1 MTEGKLMY
9 KPGPLNLITDVEGIS
24 VGHAIAQK
32 VRTGTT
38 VLLCP
43 KSVTGGVDVR
53 GGGPGLR
60 DVEVL
65 SPENSV
71 GRADAVVLSGG
82 SVFGLAAGDSI
93 ATALSVQGIGLK
105 FTPTMPAVPIVVG
118 AILFDLVNGG
128 DKDWGMETPYQK
140 LGLGALKNAQDNK
153 AGIFSLGNSG
163 AGLGARAGNKE
174 GGVGSASLDLHDGLM
189 VGALVA
195 VNSVGSVYMP
205 DGKTYWAY
213 PYEIDGEFGGI
224 KPDPNMEAAIQPI
237 PNDSKFGGMSPGSN
251 TTIGIIATSAK
262 LTSAE
267 CKRVAMM
274 AHDGFARAI
283 RPVHTLSDG
292 DTIFCISGGT
302 KEISSGPDRS
312 RRISEIG
319 SAAADCMAR
328 AIARGVYEAQ

>member
-1 MTEGKLMY
+1 MY
-9 KPGPLNLITDVEGIS
+9 KPGPKNLITDVDGIK
-24 VGHAIAQK
+24 VGNANDDK

-38 VLLCP
+38 VLLCQN
-43 KSVTGGVDVR
+43 SVTGGVDVR

-65 SPENSV
+65 SPENTV

-82 SVFGLAAGDSI
+82 SVFGLAAGDGVAKAMSKDD
-93 ATALSVQGIGLK
+93 IGLK
-105 FTPTMPAVPIVVG
+105 FTPNMPAVPIVVG

-128 DKDWGMETPYQK
+128 DKNWGMETPYHDLGISALNDVSGDFK
-140 LGLGALKNAQDNK
+140 LGNE
-153 AGIFSLGNSG
+153 G
-163 AGLGARAGNKE
+163 AGLGARSGNKE
-174 GGVGSASLDLHDGLM
+174 GGLGSASIDLGDDLM

-205 DGKTYWAY
+205 DGKTFWAQ
-213 PYEIDGEFGGI
+213 PFAIGDELGGQ
-224 KPDPNMEAAIQPI
+224 KPNSDQEAATI
-237 PNDSKFGGMSPGSN
+237 PVPEDTKMGGMTPGTN
-251 TTIGIIATSAK
+251 TTIGVIATSAK

-283 RPVHTLSDG
+283 RPVHMPSDG

-302 KEISSGPDRS
+302 KEIVEGPTRS
-312 RRISEIG
+312 RRLGEIG
-319 SAAADCMAR
+319 AAAADVMAR

>member
-1 MTEGKLMY
+1 MF
-9 KPGPLNLITDVEGIS
+9 KPGPKNLITDVEGIS
-24 VGHAIAQK
+24 VGNAVDEH

-38 VLLCP
+38 VLYCP

-65 SPENSV
+65 SPENLV
-71 GRADAVVLSGG
+71 GRCDAVVLSGG
-82 SVFGLAAGDSI
+82 SVFGLSAGDGV
-93 ATALSVQGIGLK
+93 AKALSAENVGLK
-105 FTPTMPAVPIVVG
+105 FTDSMPAVPIVVG

-128 DKDWGMETPYQK
+128 DKDWGMDTPYHD
-140 LGLGALKNAQDNK
+140 LGIDALRDAQENGDQF
-153 AGIFSLGNSG
+153 ALGNEG
-163 AGLGARAGNKE
+163 AGLGARAGNRE
-174 GGVGSASLDLHDGLM
+174 GGLGSASLDMGDGLM

-205 DGKTYWAY
+205 DGETFWAQ
-213 PYEIDGEFGGI
+213 PFAVGDELGGQGPAAAQEPVTQPL
-224 KPDPNMEAAIQPI
+224 PD
-237 PNDSKFGGMSPGSN
+237 DSKIGGSRPGTN

-267 CKRVAMM
+267 CKRIAMM
-274 AHDGFARAI
+274 AQDGFARAI

-302 KEISSGPDRS
+302 KEIAEGPMRS
-312 RRISEIG
+312 RRLTEIG
-319 SAAADCMAR
+319 SAAADVMAR
-328 AIARGVYEAQ
+328 AVARGVYEAQD

>member
-1 MTEGKLMY
+1 MY
-9 KPGPLNLITDVEGIS
+9 KPGPQNLITDVEGIS
-24 VGHAIAQK
+24 VGHAEDQG
-32 VRTGTT
+32 VRTGAT
-38 VLLCP
+38 VLYCP
-43 KSVTGGVDVR
+43 NSVTGGVDVR

-60 DVEVL
+60 DIEVL
-65 SPENSV
+65 SPENAI

-82 SVFGLAAGDSI
+82 SVFGLAAGDGI
-93 ATALSVQGIGLK
+93 AKSLSKQGVGLK
-105 FTPTMPAVPIVVG
+105 FTETMPPVPLVVG
-118 AILFDLVNGG
+118 AILFDLINGG
-128 DKDWGMETPYQK
+128 DKKWGMETPYHNLGIAALADAQK
-140 LGLGALKNAQDNK
+140 KNGAAFGLGNY
-153 AGIFSLGNSG
+153 G

-174 GGVGSASLDLHDGLM
+174 GGIGSTSIDLGDGLI

-195 VNSVGSVYMP
+195 VNSVGSVFMP
-205 DGKTYWAY
+205 DGRTYWAQPFAY
-213 PYEIDGEFGGI
+213 GDELGGQ
-224 KPDPNMEAAIQPI
+224 KGNPNQPPATQPI
-237 PNDSKFGGMSPGSN
+237 PDDGKMGGVSPGTN

-302 KEISSGPDRS
+302 KELPDGPARS
-312 RRISEIG
+312 RWVSEIG
-319 SAAADCMAR
+319 AAGADTMAR

>member
-1 MTEGKLMY
+1 MF
-9 KPGPLNLITDVEGIS
+9 KPGPQNLITDIEGIS
-24 VGHAIAQK
+24 VGHAEDQK

-38 VLLCP
+38 VLYCP
-43 KSVTGGVDVR
+43 GSVTGGVDVR

-65 SPENSV
+65 SPENLV

-82 SVFGLAAGDSI
+82 SVFGLAAGDGI
-93 ATALSVQGIGLK
+93 AKVLSKQNVGLK
-105 FTPTMPAVPIVVG
+105 FTETMPAVPIVVG

-128 DKDWGMETPYQK
+128 DKDWGLETPYHD
-140 LGLGALKNAQDNK
+140 LGIKALEDAQSRNGK
-153 AGIFSLGNSG
+153 PFPLGNYG
-163 AGLGARAGNKE
+163 AGLGARAGNRE
-174 GGVGSASLDLHDGLM
+174 GGVGSTSIDLGDGLI

-195 VNSVGSVYMP
+195 VNCVGSVYMP
-205 DGKTYWAY
+205 DGKTYWAQPFAY
-213 PYEIDGEFGGI
+213 GDELGGQ
-224 KPDPNMEAAIQPI
+224 KGNPNQDAALQPFPD
-237 PNDSKFGGMSPGSN
+237 DSKTGGSRPGTN

-274 AHDGFARAI
+274 AHDGYARAI

-302 KEISSGPDRS
+302 KEIPDGPRRS
-312 RRISEIG
+312 RAISEIG
-319 SAAADCMAR
+319 AAAADTIAR

>member
-1 MTEGKLMY
+1 MY
-9 KPGPLNLITDVEGIS
+9 KPGPKNLITDVEGIT
-24 VGHAIAQK
+24 VGNAVDEK

-38 VLLCP
+38 VLLCQN
-43 KSVTGGVDVR
+43 SVTGGVDVR

-65 SPENSV
+65 SPENLV

-82 SVFGLAAGDSI
+82 SVFGLAAGDGVAKSM
-93 ATALSVQGIGLK
+93 SKDDIGLK
-105 FTPTMPAVPIVVG
+105 FTPNMPAVPIVVG

-128 DKDWGMETPYQK
+128 DKDWGMETPYHD
-140 LGLGALKNAQDNK
+140 LGISALNDVSSD
-153 AGIFSLGNSG
+153 FTLGNEG
-163 AGLGARAGNKE
+163 AGLGARSGNKE
-174 GGVGSASLDLHDGLM
+174 GGLGSASLDLGDDLI

-205 DGKTYWAY
+205 DGKTFWAQ
-213 PYEIDGEFGGI
+213 PFAVGDELGGQ
-224 KPDPNMEAAIQPI
+224 KPNPDQEAATTPV
-237 PNDSKFGGMSPGSN
+237 PDDTKMGGMTPGTN
-251 TTIGIIATSAK
+251 TTIGVIATSAK

-283 RPVHTLSDG
+283 RPVHMPSDG

-302 KEISSGPDRS
+302 KEIAEGPSRS
-312 RRISEIG
+312 RRLGEIG
-319 SAAADCMAR
+319 AAAADVMAR

>member
-1 MTEGKLMY
+1 MY
-9 KPGPLNLITDVEGIS
+9 KPGPRNLITDVDGIR
-24 VGHAIAQK
+24 VGHAVDEK

-38 VLLCP
+38 VLLCE

-82 SVFGLAAGDSI
+82 SVFGLAAGDGI
-93 ATALSVQGIGLK
+93 AKVLSKQDVGLK
-105 FTPTMPAVPIVVG
+105 FTPSMPPVPIVVG

-128 DKDWGMETPYQK
+128 DKNWKMNPPYHDLGIAALDDAQK
-140 LGLGALKNAQDNK
+140 NTDGSFL
-153 AGIFSLGNSG
+153 LGNAG
-163 AGLGARAGNKE
+163 AGLGARSGNKE
-174 GGVGSASLDLHDGLM
+174 GGIGSTSLDLGDGLM
-189 VGALVA
+189 VGAIVA

-205 DGKTYWAY
+205 DGETFWAQ
-213 PYEIDGEFGGI
+213 PFAIGNELGGQ
-224 KPDPNMEAAIQPI
+224 KANPNQQPAIQPM
-237 PNDSKFGGMSPGSN
+237 PDDSKFGGMSPGSN

-274 AHDGFARAI
+274 AQDGFARAI
-283 RPVHTLSDG
+283 RPVHTPADG
-292 DTIFCISGGT
+292 DTIFCISSGT
-302 KEISSGPDRS
+302 MEISNGPDRS
-312 RRISEIG
+312 RRLSEIG
-319 SAAADCMAR
+319 AAGADCMAR
-328 AIARGVYEAQ
+328 AIARGVFEAQ

>member
-1 MTEGKLMY
+1 MF
-9 KPGPLNLITDVEGIS
+9 KPGPQNLITDVEGIS
-24 VGHAIAQK
+24 VGHAEDQK

-38 VLLCP
+38 VLFCP
-43 KSVTGGVDVR
+43 GSVTGGVDVR

-65 SPENSV
+65 SPENLV

-82 SVFGLAAGDSI
+82 SVFGLAAGDGI
-93 ATALSVQGIGLK
+93 AKVLSKQNVGLK
-105 FTPTMPAVPIVVG
+105 FTENMPAVPIVVG

-128 DKDWGMETPYQK
+128 DKNWGLKTPYHNLGIKALEDAQK
-140 LGLGALKNAQDNK
+140 RNGK
-153 AGIFSLGNSG
+153 AFPLGNCG

-174 GGVGSASLDLHDGLM
+174 GGVGSTSIDLGDGLI

-195 VNSVGSVYMP
+195 VNCVGSVFMP
-205 DGKTYWAY
+205 DGKTYWAQPFAY
-213 PYEIDGEFGGI
+213 GNELGGQ
-224 KPDPNMEAAIQPI
+224 KPNPNQDAALQPF
-237 PNDSKFGGMSPGSN
+237 PDDSKTGGSRPGTN

-274 AHDGFARAI
+274 AHDGYARAI

-302 KEISSGPDRS
+302 KEIPDGPRRS
-312 RRISEIG
+312 RAISEIG
-319 SAAADCMAR
+319 AAAADTMAR

>member
-1 MTEGKLMY
+1 MY
-9 KPGPLNLITDVEGIS
+9 KPGPKNLITDVEGIT
-24 VGHAIAQK
+24 VGNAVNEK

-43 KSVTGGVDVR
+43 NSVTGGVDVR

-65 SPENSV
+65 SPENLV

-82 SVFGLAAGDSI
+82 SVFGLAAGDGVAKAMSKEG
-93 ATALSVQGIGLK
+93 VGLK
-105 FTPTMPAVPIVVG
+105 FTPNMPAVPIVVG

-128 DKDWGMETPYQK
+128 DKNWGMETPYHD
-140 LGLGALKNAQDNK
+140 LGIEALKNTSDDFK
-153 AGIFSLGNSG
+153 LGNSG
-163 AGLGARAGNKE
+163 AGLGARSGNKE
-174 GGVGSASLDLHDGLM
+174 GGLGSASIDLGDDLM

-195 VNSVGSVYMP
+195 VNSVGSTYMP
-205 DGKTYWAY
+205 DGETFWAQ
-213 PYEIDGEFGGI
+213 PFAIGDELGGQ
-224 KPDPNMEAAIQPI
+224 KSNPDQEAAITPV
-237 PNDSKFGGMSPGSN
+237 PEDTKMGGMTPGTN
-251 TTIGIIATSAK
+251 TTIGVIATSAK

-283 RPVHTLSDG
+283 RPVHMPSDG

-302 KEISSGPDRS
+302 KDIPEGPNRS
-312 RRISEIG
+312 RRLGEIG
-319 SAAADCMAR
+319 AAAADVMAR

>member
-1 MTEGKLMY
+1 MY
-9 KPGPLNLITDVEGIS
+9 KPGPKNLITDVEGIR
-24 VGHAIAQK
+24 VGQSIDDG

-38 VLLCP
+38 VLLCE

-65 SPENSV
+65 SPENLV

-93 ATALSVQGIGLK
+93 AKALSLQDVGLK
-105 FTPTMPAVPIVVG
+105 FVPDMPAVPIVVG
-118 AILFDLVNGG
+118 AILFDLANGG
-128 DKDWGMETPYQK
+128 NKDWDMNPPYHD
-140 LGLGALKNAQDNK
+140 LGLAALEDAQNNEDGTFELGK
-153 AGIFSLGNSG
+153 AG

-174 GGVGSASLDLHDGLM
+174 GGVGSTSLDMGGGLM

-205 DGKTYWAY
+205 DGKTFWAQ
-213 PYEIDGEFGGI
+213 PFAIGDELGGQ
-224 KPDPNMEAAIQPI
+224 KANPDQMAAIQPM
-237 PNDSKFGGMSPGSN
+237 PDDSKFDGMSPGAN

-262 LTSAE
+262 LTPAE

-283 RPVHTLSDG
+283 RPVHTPSDG

-302 KEISSGPDRS
+302 KEITNGPRRS
-312 RRISEIG
+312 RELGEIG
-319 SAAADCMAR
+319 AAAADCMAR
-328 AIARGVYEAQ
+328 AIARGVYEAQC

>member
-1 MTEGKLMY
+1 MF
-9 KPGPLNLITDVEGIS
+9 KPGPQNLITDVEGIS
-24 VGHAIAQK
+24 VGHAEDQG

-38 VLLCP
+38 VLYCP
-43 KSVTGGVDVR
+43 NAVTGGVDVR

-60 DVEVL
+60 DIEVL
-65 SPENSV
+65 SPENAI

-82 SVFGLAAGDSI
+82 SVFGLAAGDGI
-93 ATALSVQGIGLK
+93 AKALSKQGVGLK
-105 FTPTMPAVPIVVG
+105 FTATMPPVPLVVG
-118 AILFDLVNGG
+118 AILFDLINGG
-128 DKDWGMETPYQK
+128 DKDWDMDPPYHDLGIAALDDAQK
-140 LGLGALKNAQDNK
+140 KNGEAFD
-153 AGIFSLGNSG
+153 LGNHG

-174 GGVGSASLDLHDGLM
+174 GGVGSTSIDLGDGLM

-195 VNSVGSVYMP
+195 VNSVGSVFMP
-205 DGKTYWAY
+205 DGETYWAQPFAY
-213 PYEIDGEFGGI
+213 GNELGGQ
-224 KPDPNMEAAIQPI
+224 KANPDQPPAMQPI
-237 PNDSKFGGMSPGSN
+237 PDDAKMGGVSPGTN

-262 LTSAE
+262 LTAAE

-302 KEISSGPDRS
+302 KELPDGPARS
-312 RRISEIG
+312 RWVSEIG
-319 SAAADCMAR
+319 AAGADTMAR

>member
-1 MTEGKLMY
+1 MF
-9 KPGPLNLITDVEGIS
+9 KPGPQNLITDVEGIS
-24 VGHAIAQK
+24 VGHANDQK

-43 KSVTGGVDVR
+43 NSVTGGVDVR

-65 SPENSV
+65 SPENLV

-82 SVFGLAAGDSI
+82 SVFGLAAGDGI
-93 ATALSVQGIGLK
+93 AKAMSMKDIGLK
-105 FTPTMPAVPIVVG
+105 FTPDMPAVPIVVG

-128 DKDWGMETPYQK
+128 DKDWKMDTPYHD
-140 LGLGALKNAQDNK
+140 LGIEALSAAEENN
-153 AGIFSLGNSG
+153 GGSFPLGNEG

-174 GGVGSASLDLHDGLM
+174 GGIGSTSLDLGGGLM

-205 DGKTYWAY
+205 DGKTFWAQ
-213 PYEIDGEFGGI
+213 PFAIGDEIGGQ
-224 KPDPNMEAAIQPI
+224 KANPDHEPVTQPM
-237 PNDSKFGGMSPGSN
+237 PDNSKMGGSRPGTN

-267 CKRVAMM
+267 CKRIAMM

-302 KEISSGPDRS
+302 KEISNGPDRS
-312 RRISEIG
+312 RKLSEIG
-319 SAAADCMAR
+319 AAAADVMAR

>member
-1 MTEGKLMY
+1 MY
-9 KPGPLNLITDVEGIS
+9 KPGPQNLITDVEGIA
-24 VGHAIAQK
+24 VGHAEDQK

-38 VLLCP
+38 VLYCP
-43 KSVTGGVDVR
+43 NSVTGGVDVR

-60 DVEVL
+60 DIEVL
-65 SPENSV
+65 SPENSI

-82 SVFGLAAGDSI
+82 SVFGLAAGDGAAKI
-93 ATALSVQGIGLK
+93 LSKQNIGLK
-105 FTPTMPAVPIVVG
+105 FTENMPPVPLVVG

-128 DKDWGMETPYQK
+128 DKDWDMNPPYHDLGIEALADAQK
-140 LGLGALKNAQDNK
+140 RNGDAFPLGKH
-153 AGIFSLGNSG
+153 G
-163 AGLGARAGNKE
+163 AGFGAQAGRKQGGIGSTSIDLGE
-174 GGVGSASLDLHDGLM
+174 GLM

-205 DGKTYWAY
+205 DGKTYWAQPFAY
-213 PYEIDGEFGGI
+213 GDELGGQRGNSDQ
-224 KPDPNMEAAIQPI
+224 PPAMQPI
-237 PNDSKFGGMSPGSN
+237 PDDAKLRGMSPGTN

-267 CKRVAMM
+267 CKRVSMM

-302 KEISSGPDRS
+302 KEIPDGPVRSSWV
-312 RRISEIG
+312 SEIG
-319 SAAADCMAR
+319 AAAADTMAR

>member
-1 MTEGKLMY
+1 MY
-9 KPGPLNLITDVEGIS
+9 KPGPKNLITDVEGMS
-24 VGHAIAQK
+24 VGNAVDQK
-32 VRTGTT
+32 TRSGTT
-38 VLLCP
+38 VLLCQN
-43 KSVTGGVDVR
+43 SVTGGADVR

-65 SPENSV
+65 SPENLV

-82 SVFGLAAGDSI
+82 SVFGLAAGDGVAKAMSKD
-93 ATALSVQGIGLK
+93 GIGLK
-105 FTPTMPAVPIVVG
+105 FTPNMPAVPIVVG

-128 DKDWGMETPYQK
+128 DKDWGMDTPYHDLGIEALNDVSEDFK
-140 LGLGALKNAQDNK
+140 LGNE
-153 AGIFSLGNSG
+153 G

-174 GGVGSASLDLHDGLM
+174 GGLGSASLDLGDDLI

-205 DGKTYWAY
+205 DGKTFWAQ
-213 PYEIDGEFGGI
+213 PFAIGDELGGQ
-224 KPDPNMEAAIQPI
+224 KPNPDQQAAIQPM
-237 PNDSKFGGMSPGSN
+237 PDDSKFGGMTPGTN
-251 TTIGIIATSAK
+251 TTIGVIATSAK

-283 RPVHTLSDG
+283 RPVHTPSDG

-302 KEISSGPDRS
+302 KEIAEGPNRS
-312 RRISEIG
+312 RRLGEIG
-319 SAAADCMAR
+319 AAAADVMAR

>member
-1 MTEGKLMY
+1 MY
-9 KPGPLNLITDVEGIS
+9 KPGPKNLITDVEGVT
-24 VGHAIAQK
+24 VGNAVDEK

-43 KSVTGGVDVR
+43 NSVTGGVDVR

-65 SPENSV
+65 SAENLV

-82 SVFGLAAGDSI
+82 SVFGLAAGDGVAKAMSQ
-93 ATALSVQGIGLK
+93 QGIGLK
-105 FTPTMPAVPIVVG
+105 FTKNMPAIPIVVG

-128 DKDWGMETPYQK
+128 DKDWGMDTPYHDLGIEALNNASEDFK
-140 LGLGALKNAQDNK
+140 LGNE
-153 AGIFSLGNSG
+153 G

-174 GGVGSASLDLHDGLM
+174 GGLGSTSIDLGNGLV

-195 VNSVGSVYMP
+195 VNSVGSVFMP
-205 DGKTYWAY
+205 DGETYWAQ
-213 PYEIDGEFGGI
+213 PFAIGDELGGQ
-224 KPDPNMEAAIQPI
+224 PSNPNQEAATTPV
-237 PNDSKFGGMSPGSN
+237 PEDTKPGGMSPGTN
-251 TTIGIIATSAK
+251 TTIGIIATTAK

-283 RPVHTLSDG
+283 RPVHMPSDG

-302 KEISSGPDRS
+302 VDMPDGPMRS
-312 RRISEIG
+312 RRLGEIG
-319 SAAADCMAR
+319 AAAADVMAR